1 MKTYVITLSKK
12 FMSKHPK
19 AGKPTFFVYRFISHE
34 KIHTIRANYA
44 LWEKRIKE
52 VQECRAIISIRVWKD
67 KPYRSPQ
74 IEIAKLSC
82 IDNVGIQKIEFT
94 TDLSECIIEGRH
106 YNYCDIAKNDGLLP
120 EDFLYWFKTSK
131 IYKPFA
137 IIHFTKFRY

>member
-1 MKTYVITLSKK
+1 
-12 FMSKHPK
+12 MSKHPK
-19 AGKPTFFVYRFISHE
+19 SGKPTFFVDRFISHE

-74 IEIAKLSC
+74 VEIAKLSC

-94 TDLSECIIEGRH
+94 PDLSECIIEGKH
-106 YNYCDIAKNDGLLP
+106 YNCSDVAKNDGLFK
-120 EDFLYWFKTSK
+120 EDFTNWFKTYER
-131 IYKPFA
+131 YKPFA

>member
-19 AGKPTFFVYRFISHE
+19 AGKPTFFVFKFISHD
-34 KIHTIRANYA
+34 KIHTIRGNYA

-52 VQECRAIISIRVWKD
+52 VQERRAIISIRVWKD

-74 IEIAKLSC
+74 IEIAKLSH
-82 IDNVGIQKIEFT
+82 INKVGIQKIEFT
-94 TDLSECIIEGRH
+94 PDLSECIIEGRH
-106 YNYCDIAKNDGLLP
+106 YNCSDVAKNDGLLT
-120 EDFLYWFKTSK
+120 EDFIHWFKSYK
-131 IYKPFA
+131 IDKPLV